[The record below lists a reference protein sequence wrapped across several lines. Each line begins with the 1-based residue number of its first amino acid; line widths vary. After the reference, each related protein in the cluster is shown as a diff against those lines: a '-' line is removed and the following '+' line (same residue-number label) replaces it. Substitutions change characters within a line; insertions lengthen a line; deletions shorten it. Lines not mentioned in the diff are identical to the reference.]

1 MAIGKNKVSLQM
13 AVDKRVVKT
22 WKTVVKASGL
32 QQGELFA
39 VIFSEF
45 LKRSLAQANKNQKKG
60 KA

>member
-1 MAIGKNKVSLQM
+1 MAIGKDKVSLQM

-39 VIFSEF
+39 VIFFEF